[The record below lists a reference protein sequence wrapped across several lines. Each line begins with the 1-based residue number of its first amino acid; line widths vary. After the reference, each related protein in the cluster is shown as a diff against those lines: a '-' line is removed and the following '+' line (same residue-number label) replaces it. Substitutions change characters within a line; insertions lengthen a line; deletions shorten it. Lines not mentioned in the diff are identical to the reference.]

1 MGIFDKLFKPSPEE
15 LKAREDTERAHHL
28 IANKEWDQLAEIGK
42 PAVKPLISCLED
54 NDDVDILVPAARTL
68 GRIGGIKA
76 IEQHLCVFNVKAALE
91 DRFDWDYYNTWRPI
105 VAEALTSIGK
115 SNVEQL
121 IKFLKEKD
129 RLLLHGIPFMWALC
143 EIGDRKATETV
154 VNWLFSVGP
163 VAPIVPGS
171 FGTPLVYQE
180 KFLSPPDLIRMCVPP
195 TVMPKLLGD
204 YTDLILDIFAWELA
218 SYSEVAD
225 RLQIDISRCSEAIQR
240 LCEIETPISNSI
252 LHKVSEIDKVNVGFQ
267 YDSVQSRTEY
277 LDFKENQEMA
287 IDELKRRGKPRYDT
301 SVYLNQDAWRI

>member
-15 LKAREDTERAHHL
+15 LKAREDAERAHHL
-28 IANKEWDQLAEIGK
+28 IANKEWDQLAEIGE
-42 PAVKPLISCLED
+42 PAVKPLISCLND

-68 GRIGGIKA
+68 GRIGGVKA
-76 IEQHLCVFNVKAALE
+76 IEQHLCVINVKAALE
-91 DRFDWDYYNTWRPI
+91 DRFDWDYYNTRRPV

-115 SNVEQL
+115 SNVEQI
-121 IKFLKEKD
+121 IKFLKEND
-129 RLLLHGIPFMWALC
+129 RLLLYGIPFMWALC

-154 VNWLFSVGP
+154 VNWLFGVGP

-171 FGTPLVYQE
+171 FGTPLVYQK

-225 RLQIDISRCSEAIQR
+225 RLQFDISRCSEAIQR
-240 LCEIETPISNSI
+240 LCEIKTPISNNI

-267 YDSVQSRTEY
+267 YGSVQSRTEY
-277 LDFKENQEMA
+277 LDFIENREMA
-287 IDELKRRGKPRYDT
+287 IDELKRRGKPRYDP